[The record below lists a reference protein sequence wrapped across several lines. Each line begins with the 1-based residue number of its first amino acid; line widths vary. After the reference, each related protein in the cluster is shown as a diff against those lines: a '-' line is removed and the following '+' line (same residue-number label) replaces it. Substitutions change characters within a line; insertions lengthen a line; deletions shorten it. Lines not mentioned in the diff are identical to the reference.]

1 MAALAPGG
9 GGAGRRGRRAALRG
23 LPRRAGPGGAGL
35 AGPKPSPEED
45 PAAFA
50 GWLGEATEIGFAT
63 HRDWSRLPVPPA
75 DAAEAETVLNLYRNW
90 LTLSE
95 SASLALAAGEPEVA
109 EDQLRQAR
117 RTGRAYQRTARQS
130 GFRDC
135 ANVVPSPP

>member
-1 MAALAPGG
+1 MAGLH
-9 GGAGRRGRRAALRG
+9 GAGGVKGTVEVEAL
-23 LPRRAGPGGAGL
+23 GPQ
-35 AGPKPSPEED
+35 PSPEED

-95 SASLALAAGEPEVA
+95 SASLTLAAGEPEIA